1 VTAVLNVVTVLGCL
15 LGAGGF
21 TGMGLLLAIQCHHT
35 ATEASGRRKAERR
48 AESYHRDV
56 VALNNSVT
64 RLHGLLAH
72 EADQHAER
80 LADLVSVCGTDTAE
94 RPEMRTS

>member
-1 VTAVLNVVTVLGCL
+1 VTAVLNVVSVLGCL
-15 LGAGGF
+15 LGVCGFGG
-21 TGMGLLLAIQCHHT
+21 MALLLAIQCHHT
-35 ATEASGRRKAERR
+35 ATEAAGRRKAERR

-72 EADQHAER
+72 EADRHAER

-94 RPEMRTS
+94 PADTRCN